1 LIDFPLCSLQLPALT
16 IVEYEIDTEAI
27 HTEAPG
33 AFWID
38 VISPNADGLDKLNAS
53 LRDAAKT
60 NPMNGQAF
68 ESMVDSSAHRD
79 NLASS
84 TVTYK

>member
-1 LIDFPLCSLQLPALT
+1 M
-16 IVEYEIDTEAI
+16 
-27 HTEAPG
+27 
-33 AFWID
+33 
-38 VISPNADGLDKLNAS
+38 ISPNADGLDKLNAA